1 MRIII
6 TEKQLKKLHSEQM
19 IGMLA
24 SEPVAVP
31 RFNLGKSVRS
41 GVSKRLGMPEDNPTR
56 DISCEYDSQEKTM
69 ELFKQAKSWSSSPSD
84 WNSVKP
90 IADKIHSAMK
100 GLGSGNIVDL
110 FKGVNTKQKLSA
122 LIKNW
127 KYDSQDLST
136 WMNDEYL
143 IDWNN
148 LVKVLNVNFDLPI
161 CRPGCECPY
170 S

>member
-1 MRIII
+1 
-6 TEKQLKKLHSEQM
+6 M

-41 GVSKRLGMPEDNPTR
+41 GVSKRLGMPEDDPTR
-56 DISCEYDSQEKTM
+56 DIPCEYDSQEKTM